1 MISRDLARAL
11 HDAGLAWKPQ
21 DGDRFVIPDRDLEDQ
36 TFSVSEMSIQV
47 DETAG
52 GREIFFN
59 GAVEWALDSIE
70 QGEVIWLPTESQLRE
85 ELGPAFE
92 SLHAGP
98 DGFVCRVMVDGG
110 GSSGFSAR
118 SAADAYGLALLAV
131 IERG

>member
-21 DGDRFVIPDRDLEDQ
+21 DGDRFMIPNRGLEDQ
-36 TFSVSEMSIQV
+36 TFSVSEMTIQV

-70 QGEVIWLPTESQLRE
+70 QGEVIWLPTEGQLRE
-85 ELGPAFE
+85 ELGRTFE
-92 SLHAGP
+92 SLHAGS
-98 DGFVCRVMVDGG
+98 DGFECRAKVGD
-110 GSSGFSAR
+110 SPSAFSAV

-131 IERG
+131 LQRG